1 MSWRVIRAQKSNKA
15 GSRECQAG
23 AGRRSIAMLGRVVRE
38 VLTEKVTFRQRRKR
52 RESCHVHLQ
61 GKVCRLRPRLS
72 TGLVC
77 MGNPEQVHTANQ
89 VCTRE

>member
-38 VLTEKVTFRQRRKR
+38 VLTEKVIFRQRRER

-61 GKVCRLRPRLS
+61 GKVCRLRPRR
-72 TGLVC
+72 
-77 MGNPEQVHTANQ
+77 NPEQVHTANQ
-89 VCTRE
+89 VCTRD